1 MSEVACDV
9 NFVLELELGRHNE
22 ELGVGAEH
30 TDLHDDLHA
39 LFLKLNGRALN
50 EDTIFDDL
58 YDSTQQ

>member
-30 TDLHDDLHA
+30 TDLHDDLHT
-39 LFLKLNGRALN
+39 LVLQLTGRVLII
-50 EDTIFDDL
+50 D
-58 YDSTQQ
+58 